1 MKRVNCLLRV
11 SSKQQ
16 LRGDDIPVQR
26 TECMEYIN
34 KNPEWKFQKEYL
46 EKAVSGF
53 KTSLKDRGVL
63 REILEDARNKAFDV
77 LVVYMSDRIGRKEDE
92 SPFFV
97 TTLNNLGVEV
107 WSVKEGQLKTEE
119 HIDKL
124 LNYLRFWHAEGESM
138 KTAARVRDAQET
150 FVKKGKFVGGYA
162 PFGYR
167 LEYSGAISN
176 HGRALKELVVDKE
189 KADIVRKIFN
199 YTINYNY
206 GDLKIAKV
214 LNEQNILAPRDTWKA
229 CTIAQILQN
238 PIYKGYVTY
247 NRRQRSRCGGKYE
260 RIPMENWILSE
271 NQNQALTIVS
281 EEIWNKA
288 QEMREKRKAMIK
300 KSMETSNHDYTA
312 GSAGKLVLMGLVY
325 CGYCGCRLTNGSKYD
340 YWTTKDGEHKKKF
353 VGRYRCT
360 SVANGSLSCQGKP
373 YYRSEEIE
381 PMVYTVVTS
390 YLNQLRE
397 ADTQEDILK
406 LQEEQKL
413 RVKMEKESLGKEQ
426 KTIQKDIATLKENIP
441 AALRG
446 EGVFGVQELSALL
459 KEKEQRLSELQ
470 QLAEKKEKEYEELK
484 LKKKD
489 INEIGEII
497 SNWGELFIQCSI
509 PEQKVMLSK
518 IIERID
524 IWEDEIKIKFRISKE
539 EYRKSTGSDTTPYIP
554 CSA

>member
-1 MKRVNCLLRV
+1 
-11 SSKQQ
+11 
-16 LRGDDIPVQR
+16 
-26 TECMEYIN
+26 
-34 KNPEWKFQKEYL
+34 
-46 EKAVSGF
+46 
-53 KTSLKDRGVL
+53 
-63 REILEDARNKAFDV
+63 
-77 LVVYMSDRIGRKEDE
+77 
-92 SPFFV
+92 
-97 TTLNNLGVEV
+97 
-107 WSVKEGQLKTEE
+107 
-119 HIDKL
+119 
-124 LNYLRFWHAEGESM
+124 
-138 KTAARVRDAQET
+138 
-150 FVKKGKFVGGYA
+150 
-162 PFGYR
+162 
-167 LEYSGAISN
+167 
-176 HGRALKELVVDKE
+176 
-189 KADIVRKIFN
+189 
-199 YTINYNY
+199 
-206 GDLKIAKV
+206 
-214 LNEQNILAPRDTWKA
+214 
-229 CTIAQILQN
+229 
-238 PIYKGYVTY
+238 
-247 NRRQRSRCGGKYE
+247 
-260 RIPMENWILSE
+260 MENWILSE

-446 EGVFGVQELSALL
+446 EGMFGVQELSALL

-539 EYRKSTGSDTTPYIP
+539 EYRKSTGSDTTPCTL
-554 CSA
+554 CSM